1 MGTSNQQ
8 VLERRL
14 GLGTVDEQELAFI
27 LGNIFQR
34 AQYTT
39 EDRVDYPDADQPL
52 ISLLYDRK
60 KGGLTGI
67 VPGRDLT
74 EHVIAQIEHEV
85 ANKLLVPAE
94 TMVHRMTLFAHLP
107 TEGYWRYND
116 KLVIRPVPDEA
127 PRPFFLLA
135 PHPLILEVK
144 FSGATDGFIRNFR
157 AQREPRQFALFLSLL
172 VPGIKVPSLGHR
184 HSWVVETKPP
194 SDGSHPQSN
203 PDFQSVLAQDLYF
216 IPNFSGFADELSEQ
230 GQLSVIELVPSLPG
244 GVRVDQVLV
253 LPADITKYFDT
264 FMTEDRRKILR
275 ASYWLHHAQEVWDLS
290 KSANYQ
296 AMIQAVEALIDV
308 PKGEP
313 QCPQCNRSVG
323 KGPTKR
329 FIDFVDHFAPKDDGA
344 EEPERK
350 LLYSTRSYLTHGNG
364 LLYADEETGI
374 GWHGPKPVYERQLAD
389 RTHDICRRAVT
400 GWLRSQA

>member
-1 MGTSNQQ
+1 MGTGSQQ
-8 VLERRL
+8 ELERRL

-27 LGNIFQR
+27 LGNIIQR
-34 AQYTT
+34 AQYTA
-39 EDRVDYPDADQPL
+39 EDRVDYPDADHPL

-60 KGGLTGI
+60 KGGLTG
-67 VPGRDLT
+67 VVAGQGLT
-74 EHVIAQIEHEV
+74 EDIIAQIECEV
-85 ANKLLVPAE
+85 ANKLLAPAK
-94 TMVHRMTLFAHLP
+94 TMVHRMHLFAHLP
-107 TEGYWRYND
+107 TEGYWRYRD
-116 KLVIRPVPDEA
+116 KLLICRAPDEA

-144 FSGATDGFIRNFR
+144 FSGATDGFIRNLR
-157 AQREPRQFALFLSLL
+157 AQREPRQLALLLSLL
-172 VPGIKVPSLGHR
+172 VPGIKVPSLGGQ
-184 HSWVVETKPP
+184 HSWVMETKPP
-194 SDGSHPQSN
+194 PDSPGS
-203 PDFQSVLAQDLYF
+203 QSVLAQDFYF

-230 GQLSVIELVPSLPG
+230 EQLPAIELVPSPPG
-244 GVRVDQVLV
+244 DVRVDQVLV
-253 LPADITKYFDT
+253 LPADIAKYLDA
-264 FMTEDRRKILR
+264 FMGLSTEDRRKILR
-275 ASYWLHHAQEVWDLS
+275 AAYWLHHAQEVGNLS

-308 PKGEP
+308 PKGGP

-329 FIDFVDHFAPKDDGA
+329 FIEFVDHFAPKSDAG
-344 EEPERK
+344 EESARK
-350 LLYSTRSYLTHGNG
+350 LLYSTRSYLAHSDG

-400 GWLRSQA
+400 GWLRSRA